1 MYQLQGVVKYIN
13 MVLIGICIYQLT
25 YTNNYLQLNHILLD
39 EIKNSMNL
47 SIPIK
52 ELDNRNDD
60 LDDDD
65 HHDHDDDD
73 NDHDDLNE
81 DDHDENEFIDNR
93 NEFMKKLIPQVLS
106 RETVK
111 PLLEIQIENMLKINN
126 EYDIP

>member
-1 MYQLQGVVKYIN
+1 
-13 MVLIGICIYQLT
+13 
-25 YTNNYLQLNHILLD
+25 
-39 EIKNSMNL
+39 MNL

-52 ELDNRNDD
+52 ELDNGNDD
-60 LDDDD
+60 LNEDDHDGLNGDDDLD
-65 HHDHDDDD
+65 
-73 NDHDDLNE
+73 DDLNE